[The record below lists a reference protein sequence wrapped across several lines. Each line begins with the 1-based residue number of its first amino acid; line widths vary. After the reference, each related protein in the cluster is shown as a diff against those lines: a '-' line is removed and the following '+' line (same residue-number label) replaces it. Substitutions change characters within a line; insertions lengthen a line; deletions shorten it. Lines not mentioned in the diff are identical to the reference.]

1 MSQGKS
7 RRSQA
12 AEQEVPV
19 KYGDIFNVSGELA
32 DKPVRPEDASMM
44 QTAESTIFGKTKKGG
59 PASSMQSAADHNER
73 AGLVGHYDVTDIAG
87 VQGVSVTET
96 DVPGGRIITEAVGG
110 QVVGQHVEPTLV
122 APTVVGAV
130 QQGSITIGE
139 ALEATAQTASD
150 KPVDQ
155 SDAAAIQAAEVRAT
169 GSNVIIPGGLAA
181 SAQSAAAHNESVYR
195 YEDKIKLGAV
205 LTGAT
210 RKLAADKAATRQD
223 AEGVVSA
230 ELRNNPNVATHPG
243 GVAASV
249 AAAARLNENVR

>member
-1 MSQGKS
+1 MSQGKP
-7 RRSQA
+7 RRPQA

-32 DKPVRPEDASMM
+32 DKPVKPEDASMM
-44 QTAESTIFGKTKKGG
+44 QTAESTVFGKTKKGG
-59 PASSMQSAADHNER
+59 PASAMQSAADQNER
-73 AGLVGHYDVTDIAG
+73 AGLVSHHDVTDIAG
-87 VQGVSVTET
+87 EQGVSVTET
-96 DVPGGRIITEAVGG
+96 DVPGSRIITEAVGG
-110 QVVGQHVEPTLV
+110 QVFGQYVEPTPV
-122 APTVVGAV
+122 AAVGAV

-139 ALEATAQTASD
+139 ALEATAQTAID

-195 YEDKIKLGAV
+195 DEDKIKLGAV

-210 RKLAADKAATRQD
+210 RRLAADKAATRQE

-249 AAAARLNENVR
+249 AAAARLNENIR

>member
-1 MSQGKS
+1 
-7 RRSQA
+7 
-12 AEQEVPV
+12 
-19 KYGDIFNVSGELA
+19 
-32 DKPVRPEDASMM
+32 
-44 QTAESTIFGKTKKGG
+44 
-59 PASSMQSAADHNER
+59 MQSAADQNER
-73 AGLVGHYDVTDIAG
+73 AGLVGHHDVTDIAG
-87 VQGVSVTET
+87 EQGVSVTET

-110 QVVGQHVEPTLV
+110 QIVGQIYVEPTPV
-122 APTVVGAV
+122 APTVAAVGVV

-139 ALEATAQTASD
+139 ALEATAQTARD

-155 SDAAAIQAAEVRAT
+155 SHAAAIQAAEVRAT

-181 SAQSAAAHNESVYR
+181 LAQSAVAHNESVYR

-230 ELRNNPNVATHPG
+230 ELRNNLNVATHPG
-243 GVAASV
+243 GVTASV
-249 AAAARLNENVR
+249 AAAARLNENLIYEEFA